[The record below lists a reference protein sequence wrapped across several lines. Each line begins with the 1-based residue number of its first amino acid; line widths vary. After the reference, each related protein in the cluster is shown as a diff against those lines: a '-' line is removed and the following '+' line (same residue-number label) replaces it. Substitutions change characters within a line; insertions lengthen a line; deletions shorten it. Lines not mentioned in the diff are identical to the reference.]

1 MSLESRSKTLSPYF
15 KGFILVFCAGIFW
28 SFGPVVVRYM
38 VSGHEYVF
46 QYLFYRGISISCI
59 LMIYLFFREGFS
71 FYKNFFKIGISGILG
86 AIFLSTAFIGFIFS
100 ITMTS
105 AAVTLFMLAAMPFID
120 SVVLLIIGFGK
131 VEDELKE
138 LVVKMGVEDKVIF
151 YGKVPFEDLFFYT
164 KQADIGLL
172 LEQPLGLSFRYALPN
187 KLFDYIHAGLPIIA
201 SPLLEIK
208 RIMDKN
214 EMGVMIENYN
224 PRYLA
229 KTIKVMLNDA
239 EKRKVWKA
247 NMVKVKQELNWEKE
261 SEKINNLF
269 SYFL

>member
-1 MSLESRSKTLSPYF
+1 
-15 KGFILVFCAGIFW
+15 
-28 SFGPVVVRYM
+28 
-38 VSGHEYVF
+38 
-46 QYLFYRGISISCI
+46 
-59 LMIYLFFREGFS
+59 MI
-71 FYKNFFKIGISGILG
+71 
-86 AIFLSTAFIGFIFS
+86 
-100 ITMTS
+100 
-105 AAVTLFMLAAMPFID
+105 AAMPFID
-120 SVVLLIIGFGK
+120 SAVLLIIGFGK